1 MKTIDECKS
10 LKEIA
15 LMRREAYQVEKAN
28 RNNFEDILVNIYK
41 KSVHFVYELLQN
53 ADDALAT
60 EVKFELRDDGLVF
73 YHNGSKDFSLNDI
86 ISITGIGDSTKKDT
100 NDVGKFGVG
109 FKSVFA
115 ITDTPL
121 IYNRAYCFKIENFIV
136 PSEIEESNL
145 CGYTTKFVL
154 PFNKEK
160 PQKTNE
166 ELIQQ
171 ISGELEG
178 LDCATI
184 MFLRNIS
191 SIKIDDMGVES
202 ERTLNREQLD
212 NYEVIQDLTDEN
224 YYLVFKN
231 KDSKISFSFLVKD
244 DEIEPLENL
253 CIYSF
258 LPTTTKSAL
267 PFYVDA
273 PFKLA
278 TTRESI
284 DFDSSENKLIL
295 DEIAEY
301 YRKVILMLRD
311 EQFIKQDF
319 LNDLLPIDINLCNES
334 ELYNRLYL
342 QTKELLQNEKLIP
355 TKNEKY
361 IKATDGVLPHNN
373 EMMQLSSY
381 SKPWLDINARHTHIR
396 KFLIDEIEVEKVSI
410 LDFSKYLVNHN
421 VLKRKNNDWLV
432 RYYALCNQCDKS
444 RHYND
449 YWYAESELEKLR
461 ELPIIKTRGGTF
473 ERAYLNNEP
482 QVYKFIS
489 GLPSERIISGL
500 FTSKKLSDEQAK
512 TIDDFLDN
520 MEIMDCTASQY
531 VKNAILDKWE
541 EFPFNERLEH
551 FQTISYLYNNLHDHQ
566 KTELLRIV
574 SQYSII
580 PFVKDGVL
588 DWSNGNELMR
598 GTSDQRL
605 LFEGYAFLEES
616 FWSDI
621 VVDEDNHRNS
631 TKEFC
636 LALGVTESLPI
647 TTLRADGWYY
657 GKTVEDDILEK
668 YKLEKEKLPRW
679 WYQEKRTVDNFE
691 EKIQK
696 LDSEEK
702 VSAFV
707 RLLALAKK
715 EETVDVIAGT
725 IQNGRKAHETRK
737 IPASYIRV
745 LDSIAWIPADSK
757 TITTRDITRDDFV
770 AKFDLTGD
778 EPFLEQMTFRT
789 SFYDIATKEEQ
800 RAIAMMKGLSEEQKQ
815 KLEDLAQKW
824 AKENSQ
830 EKDISEDHSNFNDGE
845 ADIDLSDI
853 PENLTEDEDFV
864 LDSDFSI
871 REGKSGFGSNSNGSD
886 SSSRKCHSKNN
897 SDKSSKNN
905 SDAYKKAVGAKIE
918 KQVYDKLKEKYPDCD
933 VFLYGGNNEGYDIA
947 ISKDGENIKYI
958 EVKSIEEDNG
968 RIPFTTSEWRKAK
981 MEGSKYE
988 IYIVDRSTG
997 EYKPIKNPFQKYLDD
1012 KIELVVDGIIYRK

>member
-10 LKEIA
+10 LEEIA

-60 EVKFELRDDGLVF
+60 EVKFELRNNELVF

-136 PSEIEESNL
+136 PSEIEESDL
-145 CGYTTKFVL
+145 RGYTTKFVL

-166 ELIQQ
+166 ELVRQ
-171 ISGELEG
+171 ISDELEG

-224 YYLVFKN
+224 CYLVFKN

-284 DFDSSENKLIL
+284 DFDSSENELIL

-301 YRKVILMLRD
+301 YEKVILMLRD

-319 LNDLLPIDINLCNES
+319 LNDLLPIDVNLCNES
-334 ELYNRLYL
+334 ELYNRLFL
-342 QTKELLQNEKLIP
+342 QTKVLLQNEKLIP

-361 IKATDGVLPHNN
+361 IKATDGALPHNN
-373 EMMQLSSY
+373 EMMQLSNY
-381 SKPWLDINARHTHIR
+381 SQPWLNINARHTRIR

-421 VLKRKNNDWLV
+421 VLKRKNNDWLI

-444 RHYND
+444 CYYD
-449 YWYAESELEKLR
+449 GYWHAKSELEKLR
-461 ELPIIKTRGGTF
+461 ELSIVKTRSGSF
-473 ERAYLNNEP
+473 ERARLNNTP
-482 QVYKFIS
+482 QIYTYMS
-489 GLPSERIISGL
+489 GLPKEKVISRL
-500 FTSKKLSDEQAK
+500 FTSNRLSEEQAK
-512 TIDDFLDN
+512 ILNVFIKN
-520 MEIMDCTASQY
+520 MEIEKCSPSQY
-531 VKNAILDKWE
+531 VKNAILDNWE
-541 EFPFNERLEH
+541 VFTFDEKLEQ
-551 FQTISYLYNNLHDHQ
+551 FQDISRLYNNLDKYEKHEII
-566 KTELLRIV
+566 KTVSYYNIV
-574 SQYSII
+574 PYI
-580 PFVKDGVL
+580 KDAILYWG
-588 DWSNGNELMR
+588 NGKELMC
-598 GTSDQRL
+598 GTDDQRL
-605 LFEGYAFLEES
+605 LFQDCAFLKEL
-616 FWSDI
+616 FWTDI
-621 VVDEDNHRNS
+621 VVSEDHSRNG
-631 TKEFC
+631 TKDFC

-647 TTLRADGWYY
+647 ATARADGWYY
-657 GKTVEDDILEK
+657 GKIVDDDILEK
-668 YKLEKEKLPRW
+668 YKLDKEKFPRW

-691 EKIQK
+691 EIVQK
-696 LDSEEK
+696 FDSEEK

-715 EETVDVIAGT
+715 EETIDVIAGT
-725 IQNGRKAHETRK
+725 IQNGRKAHETRN
-737 IPASYIRV
+737 IPASYIRA
-745 LDSIAWIPADSK
+745 LDSIAWIPADNK

-770 AKFDLTGD
+770 AKFSLTGD

-800 RAIAMMKGLSEEQKQ
+800 RAIAMTKGFSEEMMQ
-815 KLEDLAQKW
+815 KLEAYAQKL

-830 EKDISEDHSNFNDGE
+830 ENDFFENHSNLDNRE
-845 ADIDLSDI
+845 TDIDLSNI
-853 PENLTEDEDFV
+853 SENLTEDEDFA

-871 REGKSGFGSNSNGSD
+871 REDKSGFGSNSNDSS
-886 SSSRKCHSKNN
+886 SSSRKNRNKNS
-897 SDKSSKNN
+897 SDKPNKNN
-905 SDAYKKAVGAKIE
+905 SDANKKAVGDKIE
-918 KQVYDKLKEKYPDCD
+918 KQVYNELKEKYPDCD

-958 EVKSIEEDNG
+958 EVKSIEQDNG
-968 RIPFTTSEWRKAK
+968 HIPFTTSEWHKAK
-981 MEGSKYE
+981 MEGNKYE

-997 EYKPIKNPFQKYLDD
+997 KYKPIKNPFQKYLDN
-1012 KIELVVDGIIYRK
+1012 KIELVIDGIIYRK